1 MGAYILRRLVATVPI
16 LFGVSVLVF
25 GILHAVP
32 GDLVRLIAV
41 RESAAI
47 TPAQEARIRHQLGLD
62 RPLAVQY
69 AGFLGRAAVGDLGRS
84 FYTNR
89 PVAKSVL
96 EQYPATLELA
106 GAALVF
112 AVVVGGGL
120 GLAAAVRHNTW
131 IDNAAMVFS
140 LGGLSIPIFWSGLLL
155 IYLFAVQLRWVPIVG
170 GLGWKALVLPAVTL
184 GYDAAAFIARMV
196 RSSVLEVLRREYVLI
211 AHAKGLSERTVIFR
225 HVLKAAMIPIVTLIG
240 LHAGRL
246 LGGTVVVETVF
257 ARQGIGRLAVD
268 AVLYKDYFLVQGIVL
283 LAALTYV
290 LLNLAIDISY
300 AWFDPRIHYQ

>member
-1 MGAYILRRLVATVPI
+1 MGAYIVRRLVATVPI
-16 LFGVSVLVF
+16 LLGVSVLVF

-246 LGGTVVVETVF
+246 LGGAVVVETVF

-290 LLNLAIDISY
+290 LLNLAIDVSY

>member
-1 MGAYILRRLVATVPI
+1 MGAYIVRRLVATVPI
-16 LFGVSVLVF
+16 LLGVSVLVF

-155 IYLFAVQLRWVPIVG
+155 IYLFAVQLRGVPIVG

-290 LLNLAIDISY
+290 LLNLAIDVSY

>member
-290 LLNLAIDISY
+290 LLNLAIDVSY

>member
-1 MGAYILRRLVATVPI
+1 MGAYIVRRLVATVPI
-16 LFGVSVLVF
+16 LLGVSVLVF

-47 TPAQEARIRHQLGLD
+47 TPAQEQRIRHQLGLD

-84 FYTNR
+84 FYTDR
-89 PVAKSVL
+89 PVTKSVL
-96 EQYPATLELA
+96 EQYPATLQLA

-246 LGGTVVVETVF
+246 LGGAVVVETVF

-290 LLNLAIDISY
+290 LLNLAIDVSY
-300 AWFDPRIHYQ
+300 AWFDPRIRYQ

>member
-16 LFGVSVLVF
+16 LLGVSVLVF

-47 TPAQEARIRHQLGLD
+47 TPAQETRIRRQLGLD

-69 AGFLGRAAVGDLGRS
+69 AGFLARASVGDLGRS

-89 PVAKSVL
+89 PVTRSVL

-106 GAALVF
+106 GAALAF
-112 AVVVGGGL
+112 AVIVGGGL

-155 IYLFAVQLRWVPIVG
+155 IYFFAVRLRWVPIVG
-170 GLGWKALVLPAVTL
+170 GLGWKALVLPSITL

-211 AHAKGLSERTVIFR
+211 AHAKGLSEGAVIFR
-225 HVLKAAMIPIVTLIG
+225 HVLKAAMIPIITLIG

-290 LLNLAIDISY
+290 LLNLAIDVSY
-300 AWFDPRIHYQ
+300 AWFDPRIRYQ

>member
-1 MGAYILRRLVATVPI
+1 MGAYIVRRLVATVPI
-16 LFGVSVLVF
+16 LLGVSVLVF

>member
-1 MGAYILRRLVATVPI
+1 MAAYILRRLLATVPI
-16 LFGVSVLVF
+16 LLGVSILVF

-41 RESAAI
+41 REFAAL
-47 TPAQEARIRHQLGLD
+47 TPAQEDRIRHELGLD
-62 RPLAVQY
+62 RPLVVQY
-69 AGFLGRAAVGDLGRS
+69 AAFLGRAAVGDLGRS

-89 PVAKSVL
+89 PVTTSVL
-96 EQYPATLELA
+96 EQFPATLQLA
-106 GAALVF
+106 GAALLF
-112 AVVVGGGL
+112 AITIGGGL
-120 GLAAAVRHNTW
+120 GVAAAVRHNTW

-140 LGGLSIPIFWSGLLL
+140 LGGLSIPMFWSGLLL
-155 IYLFAVQLRWVPIVG
+155 IYLFAVRLRWVPIVG
-170 GLGWKALVLPAVTL
+170 ALGWKALVLPAVAL

-196 RSSVLEVLRREYVLI
+196 RSSVLEVLHHEYVLI
-211 AHAKGLSERTVIFR
+211 AHAKGLSEGTVIVR

-290 LLNLAIDISY
+290 VLNLAIDVSY
-300 AWFDPRIHYQ
+300 AWLDPRIHYQ

>member
-1 MGAYILRRLVATVPI
+1 MGAYILRRLAATVPI
-16 LFGVSVLVF
+16 LLGVSVLVF

-290 LLNLAIDISY
+290 LLNLAIDVSY

>member
-1 MGAYILRRLVATVPI
+1 MGAYILRRLLATVPI
-16 LFGVSVLVF
+16 LLGVSVLVF

-41 RESAAI
+41 RESAAV
-47 TPAQEARIRHQLGLD
+47 TPAQEVRIRHQLGLD
-62 RPLAVQY
+62 QPLAVQY
-69 AGFLGRAAVGDLGRS
+69 AGFLGHAVVGDLGRS

-89 PVAKSVL
+89 PVTKSVL

-106 GAALVF
+106 GAALLF
-112 AVVVGGGL
+112 AVVIGGGL

-131 IDNAAMVFS
+131 VDNASMLFS

-155 IYLFAVQLRWVPIVG
+155 IYLFAVRLRWVPIVG
-170 GLGWKALVLPAVTL
+170 GLGWKALVLPAVAL

-290 LLNLAIDISY
+290 LLNLAIDVSY

>member
-1 MGAYILRRLVATVPI
+1 MGAYILRRLLAIVPI
-16 LFGVSVLVF
+16 LLGVSVLVF

-41 RESAAI
+41 RESAVV
-47 TPAQEARIRHQLGLD
+47 TPAQEAIIRHQLGLD
-62 RPLAVQY
+62 RPLIVQY
-69 AGFLGRAAVGDLGRS
+69 GGFLGRAAVGDLGRS

-89 PVAKSVL
+89 PVTKSVL
-96 EQYPATLELA
+96 EQYPATLQLA

-131 IDNAAMVFS
+131 VDNAAMIFS

-155 IYLFAVQLRWVPIVG
+155 IYLFAVRLRWVPIVG
-170 GLGWKALVLPAVTL
+170 GLGWKALLLPAICL

-225 HVLKAAMIPIVTLIG
+225 HVLKAAMIPIITLIG

-290 LLNLAIDISY
+290 VLNLAIDVSY

>member
-16 LFGVSVLVF
+16 LLGVSVLVF

-290 LLNLAIDISY
+290 LLNLAIDVSY

>member
-1 MGAYILRRLVATVPI
+1 
-16 LFGVSVLVF
+16 
-25 GILHAVP
+25 
-32 GDLVRLIAV
+32 
-41 RESAAI
+41 
-47 TPAQEARIRHQLGLD
+47 
-62 RPLAVQY
+62 
-69 AGFLGRAAVGDLGRS
+69 
-84 FYTNR
+84 
-89 PVAKSVL
+89 
-96 EQYPATLELA
+96 
-106 GAALVF
+106 
-112 AVVVGGGL
+112 
-120 GLAAAVRHNTW
+120 VRHNTW

-290 LLNLAIDISY
+290 LLNLAIDVSY

>member
-16 LFGVSVLVF
+16 LLGVSVLVF

-47 TPAQEARIRHQLGLD
+47 TPAQETRIRRQLGLD

-69 AGFLGRAAVGDLGRS
+69 AGFLARASVGDLGRS

-89 PVAKSVL
+89 PVTRSVL

-106 GAALVF
+106 GAALAF
-112 AVVVGGGL
+112 AVIVGGGL

-155 IYLFAVQLRWVPIVG
+155 IYFFAVRLRWVPIVG
-170 GLGWKALVLPAVTL
+170 GLGWKALVLPSITL

-211 AHAKGLSERTVIFR
+211 AHAKGLSEGAVIFR
-225 HVLKAAMIPIVTLIG
+225 HVLKAAMIPIITLIG

-257 ARQGIGRLAVD
+257 ARQGMGRFAVD

-290 LLNLAIDISY
+290 LLNLAIDVSY
-300 AWFDPRIHYQ
+300 AWFDPRIRYQ

>member
-1 MGAYILRRLVATVPI
+1 
-16 LFGVSVLVF
+16 
-25 GILHAVP
+25 
-32 GDLVRLIAV
+32 LVRLIAV
-41 RESAAI
+41 REFAAL
-47 TPAQEARIRHQLGLD
+47 TPAQEDRIRHELGLD
-62 RPLAVQY
+62 RPLVVQY
-69 AGFLGRAAVGDLGRS
+69 AAFLGRAAVGDLGRS

-89 PVAKSVL
+89 PVTTSVL
-96 EQYPATLELA
+96 EQFPATLQLA
-106 GAALVF
+106 GAALLF
-112 AVVVGGGL
+112 AITIGGGL
-120 GLAAAVRHNTW
+120 GVAAAVRHNTW

-140 LGGLSIPIFWSGLLL
+140 LGGLSIPMFWSGLLL
-155 IYLFAVQLRWVPIVG
+155 IYLFAVRLRWVPIVG
-170 GLGWKALVLPAVTL
+170 ALGWKALVLQAVAL

-196 RSSVLEVLRREYVLI
+196 RSSVLEVLHHEYVLI
-211 AHAKGLSERTVIFR
+211 AHAKGLSEGTVIVR

-290 LLNLAIDISY
+290 VLNLAIDVSY
-300 AWFDPRIHYQ
+300 AWLDPRIHYQ